1 MAERVED
8 EEALLEAAVR
18 AFGAV
23 LPPRWRVE
31 RQQGAGDEGD
41 ARLALYD
48 ANGSGSSWLVV
59 ASLRPTP
66 ASLREAV
73 GSPLARRLR
82 HTSHTAVLVVAP
94 YLSPRSRDLLEQE
107 HVNYLDLAGNVF
119 LSADHPAVL
128 VRTVG
133 AQRDPVPRA
142 RPDRGVSGPV
152 AGQVIRA
159 LVDVAPPYQVAQ
171 VAAVAQVS
179 TGYCSRVLQALEDD
193 ALIAR
198 TRRGFVTEV
207 QWEDLLRRRAQ
218 TVRDL
223 FDPARTSGY
232 ISRNGVTKT
241 LTDLA
246 AIRLR
251 YAVTGSFAAARL
263 SAVTAPRGLVVYSD
277 DPTGLAAALELIPS
291 DEGADVRIIEPAT
304 PGVYQRTVVDDTGLW
319 WVAPSQI
326 VIDCLA
332 GTGRMPDEGDAVLAW
347 MHHHEPEWRIPTI
360 DDVASPDPDGN
371 DAP

>member
-1 MAERVED
+1 MADADAVVT
-8 EEALLEAAVR
+8 EEALLEAATEVLS
-18 AFGAV
+18 GV
-23 LPPRWRVE
+23 LPSRWRVD
-31 RQQGAGDEGD
+31 RQQGAGDDSD

-48 ANGSGSSWLVV
+48 ANGSGALWLVV

-73 GSPLARRLR
+73 SSPLARRLR
-82 HTSHTAVLVVAP
+82 RTSHTALLVVAP
-94 YLSPRSRDLLEQE
+94 YLSPRSRELLEQE
-107 HVNYLDLAGNVF
+107 DVNYLDLTGNVS

-133 AQRDPVPRA
+133 AQRDPAPRA

-152 AGQVIRA
+152 AGQVVRA
-159 LVDVAPPYQVAQ
+159 LVDVGPPYQVAQ

-179 TGYCSRVLQALEDD
+179 TGYCSRVLQALDDD
-193 ALIAR
+193 ALITR
-198 TRRGFVTEV
+198 GRRGLVTEV

-218 TVRDL
+218 AVRDL

-232 ISRNGVTKT
+232 ISRNGVAKT

-263 SAVTAPRGLVVYSD
+263 SAVTAPRGLVVYND
-277 DPTGLAAALELIPS
+277 HPTGLAAALELIPS
-291 DEGADVRIIEPAT
+291 DEGADVRIIEPAS
-304 PGVYQRTVVDDTGLW
+304 PGVYQRATLDDNGIR
-319 WVAPSQI
+319 WVAPSQT

-332 GTGRMPDEGDAVLAW
+332 GTGRMPNEGDAVLVW
-347 MHHHEPEWRIPTI
+347 MREHEHDWRIPTI
-360 DDVASPDPDGN
+360 DAVPPT
-371 DAP
+371 DAGAA